1 MPKLIKMLILTSRS
15 LGLKHKVTPHRPLL
29 RELEQ
34 QRCTS
39 SQTLPEEHRM
49 LLLLLLL
56 LLLSRFS
63 RVRLCD
69 PIDGS
74 LQRPQIVPS
83 SSLTD
88 FIQCLISWLNLVGRP
103 GEGGMCVVL
112 SWNFHSSG
120 EQQERNRTELRA
132 NSPRPATVISP
143 DTGVREIKA
152 SYYFKKGWK
161 RLMSSF

>member
-1 MPKLIKMLILTSRS
+1 MLILTSTG
-15 LGLKHKVTPHRPLL
+15 LGLKQKVMPHRPLL
-29 RELEQ
+29 RELEP

-39 SQTLPEEHRM
+39 SQTLPDEHRM
-49 LLLLLLL
+49 LLL

>member
-56 LLLSRFS
+56 LSRFS

-83 SSLTD
+83 ASLTD
-88 FIQCLISWLNLVGRP
+88 FIQCLISWLKLVGRQE
-103 GEGGMCVVL
+103 EGRMCVVL
-112 SWNFHSSG
+112 SWNFHSSE
-120 EQQERNRTELRA
+120 EQQERNRTDLRA
-132 NSPRPATVISP
+132 NSLRPAMVISP
-143 DTGVREIKA
+143 DIGVREIKG